1 MDSSTLLWTV
11 DATRGSVNFG
21 RLMPFAGNTYELV
34 FVGVALEEVYTA
46 YVMDESGLKCL
57 AKSEHNAGEYTI
69 AFNTSELRG
78 EFERNMHE
86 VQTFH
91 VIVRDSKRVVAEGD
105 LSVQWQSL
113 WEDTTTGEVF
123 TMRGPKGNP
132 GTPGRPGDPGLRG
145 LSAYDIAVENGFDG
159 TEEEW
164 LKTLKG
170 VPGSLVRIQK
180 IDENGE
186 ETGKWHNVFVKPDQ
200 NGRLRIVIGK
210 TEHEPDAS
218 NDVYVSSQA
227 DMSVGGTKTF
237 LESPIVP
244 VITDANG
251 EVDVTDDSGK
261 AANTKWIRAWWM
273 KIWEGILS
281 TAHKFTAECTFEK
294 GIVGN
299 VKGNVEG
306 NVKGTAAKAI
316 ADKNGKKIDETYLP
330 RTGGTMTG
338 AIVKSGGST
347 ILSRDTDDGATQI
360 VGGIN
365 GDRTAYLNLYGAD
378 YPTESS
384 RGSFTLSAGNGEK
397 TSRLI
402 GKPDGTLTWVGKNV
416 ERVVASSFGSSSS
429 YIQYASGL
437 IIQWGSVS
445 AETGNVVTSVTFPKA
460 FSNTNYRVM
469 LTHVYNKDERDE
481 TWAAPGQGKTRSTTA
496 FKICYNV
503 SSGSRIEW
511 MAIGK

>member
-21 RLMPFAGNTYELV
+21 RLIPFAGNTYELV
-34 FVGVALEEVYTA
+34 FAGVAIEEEYTA

-69 AFNTSELRG
+69 AFNTADLRG

-86 VQTFH
+86 MQTFH

-123 TMRGPKGNP
+123 TMRGPKGDP
-132 GTPGRPGDPGLRG
+132 GAPGRKGDPGSRG
-145 LSAYDIAVENGFDG
+145 SSAYDIALMNGFDG
-159 TEEEW
+159 SEEEW

-170 VPGSLVRIQK
+170 VPGSLVRVQK

-218 NDVYVSSQA
+218 SDVYVSSQA

-244 VITDANG
+244 VITDASG
-251 EVDVTDDSGK
+251 EVNVADDSGK
-261 AANTKWIRAWWM
+261 AVNTKWIRAWWT

-281 TAHKFTAECTFEK
+281 TTHKFTAECTFK
-294 GIVGN
+294 NGIIGN
-299 VKGNVEG
+299 LKGNVVGDLEG
-306 NVKGTAAKAI
+306 KADKAI
-316 ADKNGKKIDETYLP
+316 ADANGDKIHETYLP
-330 RTGGTMTG
+330 LSGGTMTG
-338 AIVKSGGST
+338 GIKTDMEEFSISAVDNAKTVRISGGT
-347 ILSRDTDDGATQI
+347 GWN
-360 VGGIN
+360 N
-365 GDRTAYLNLYGAD
+365 G
-378 YPTESS
+378 
-384 RGSFTLSAGNGEK
+384 GSFLARGEDHPSFPGEFTCK
-397 TSRLI
+397 ARNREKEVLLQ
-402 GKPDGTLTWVGKNV
+402 GKPDGTLTWGGKEV
-416 ERVVASSFGSSSS
+416 LRVVESWRSEDTMTWYRKYSDGWVEQGGYAASSNQVVIFVYPIPFPSRVYSLQVTARTVGDRGNYNGGVTETTPSGCTFNSMIGKSSSAEF
-429 YIQYASGL
+429 YACGY
-437 IIQWGSVS
+437 V
-445 AETGNVVTSVTFPKA
+445 E
-460 FSNTNYRVM
+460 
-469 LTHVYNKDERDE
+469 
-481 TWAAPGQGKTRSTTA
+481 
-496 FKICYNV
+496 
-503 SSGSRIEW
+503 
-511 MAIGK
+511 